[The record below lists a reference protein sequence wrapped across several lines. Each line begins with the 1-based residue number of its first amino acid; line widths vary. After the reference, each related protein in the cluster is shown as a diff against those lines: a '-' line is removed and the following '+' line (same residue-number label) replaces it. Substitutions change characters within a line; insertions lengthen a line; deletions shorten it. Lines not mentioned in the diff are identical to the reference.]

1 MRKIIGWKIWYV
13 ELDEQSPLGL
23 PLIQGDNMTVKV
35 FASKKHKWENL
46 PQFGLLFIKRFF
58 ETDKKITVEISFGS
72 DSYILNR
79 SMLIDIVK
87 EDYHKY
93 FKCGISIPENNFNAV
108 KKWVF
113 EEEETIT
120 EVV

>member
-1 MRKIIGWKIWYV
+1 MRKIVGWKVWYV

-23 PLIQGDNMTVKV
+23 PLVNDDKMNVKV
-35 FASKKHKWENL
+35 FASKTHKWENL

-58 ETDKKITVEISFGS
+58 QDKNITAEISFGS
-72 DSYILNR
+72 DSYILNH
-79 SMLIDIVK
+79 SILIDIEK
-87 EDYHKY
+87 EQYHKY
-93 FKCGISIPENNFNAV
+93 FKCGITLPENNFNAV

-120 EVV
+120 EVI